1 MAMSTKNLARWLDE
15 EVEFLKENQD
25 YTGGYAQLGNG
36 LAAVV
41 LWSPGFGDDERD
53 DVIQAEDN
61 RDYALCAG
69 IKVYN
74 PSDTP
79 DGWTMLSDK
88 EGNILTDEISI
99 IPDEDYTALAKSL
112 LDEFSRFET
121 ADYDEDGVVT
131 GGIKEVGAK
140 KDESIKKHSMKEGL
154 DDKAVEYWVNEVMF
168 QLEENDDLATDERI
182 VNASEKELKELA
194 ERVAHE
200 IIYNSDNLWGNIN
213 ETIEWCIYHDDFME
227 GNSKDESMNLK
238 EDSSQLHYGDIVR
251 IKGRKDKTLYMI
263 TDASIQPNGDK
274 MYNLVDASNPHSEI
288 LEEPFYD
295 YELEL
300 VKRDNS
306 KKESLKESNG
316 TELDSLGETNKNIV
330 GEYFDHTWDFDFLD
344 IVAKVVSRVDDYG
357 DEDDIWGALDT
368 TVLSTNEEWEIAKY
382 YAGSPSNLDW
392 NEVMV
397 QFNDDIF
404 AICGRIHEA
413 EADGEDEEDE
423 DEEE

>member
-36 LAAVV
+36 LAVVV
-41 LWSPGFGDDERD
+41 LWSPGYGDEERD

-88 EGNILTDEISI
+88 EGNILTDETSI

-112 LDEFSRFET
+112 LDEFSKFET

-131 GGIKEVGAK
+131 GGIKEVDAK
-140 KDESIKKHSMKEGL
+140 
-154 DDKAVEYWVNEVMF
+154 
-168 QLEENDDLATDERI
+168 
-182 VNASEKELKELA
+182 
-194 ERVAHE
+194 
-200 IIYNSDNLWGNIN
+200 
-213 ETIEWCIYHDDFME
+213 
-227 GNSKDESMNLK
+227 KDESMNLK

-274 MYNLVDASNPHSEI
+274 MYNLVDASNLHSEI

-306 KKESLKESNG
+306 KKESIKESNG

-413 EADGEDEEDE
+413 EAEIGEDEEDE

>member
-79 DGWTMLSDK
+79 DGWIMLSDK
-88 EGNILTDEISI
+88 EGNILTEETSI
-99 IPDEDYTALAKSL
+99 TPDEDYTALAKFL

-140 KDESIKKHSMKEGL
+140 KDES
-154 DDKAVEYWVNEVMF
+154 
-168 QLEENDDLATDERI
+168 
-182 VNASEKELKELA
+182 
-194 ERVAHE
+194 
-200 IIYNSDNLWGNIN
+200 
-213 ETIEWCIYHDDFME
+213 
-227 GNSKDESMNLK
+227 
-238 EDSSQLHYGDIVR
+238 
-251 IKGRKDKTLYMI
+251 
-263 TDASIQPNGDK
+263 
-274 MYNLVDASNPHSEI
+274 
-288 LEEPFYD
+288 
-295 YELEL
+295 
-300 VKRDNS
+300 
-306 KKESLKESNG
+306 LKESNG

-330 GEYFDHTWDFDFLD
+330 GEYFDHTWNFDFLD

-357 DEDDIWGALDT
+357 DEDDIWSALDT

-413 EADGEDEEDE
+413 EAEIGEDEEDE

>member
-36 LAAVV
+36 LAVVV
-41 LWSPGFGDDERD
+41 LWSPGYGDDERD

-88 EGNILTDEISI
+88 EGNILTDETSI
-99 IPDEDYTALAKSL
+99 TPDEDYTALAKFL

-154 DDKAVEYWVNEVMF
+154 DDKAVKYWVNEVMF

-182 VNASEKELKELA
+182 VNASEQELKELA
-194 ERVAHE
+194 ERVANE
-200 IIYNSDNLWGNIN
+200 ILYNSDNLWGNIN
-213 ETIEWCIYHDDFME
+213 ETIEWCIYHDDFMK
-227 GNSKDESMNLK
+227 GNSKD
-238 EDSSQLHYGDIVR
+238 
-251 IKGRKDKTLYMI
+251 
-263 TDASIQPNGDK
+263 
-274 MYNLVDASNPHSEI
+274 
-288 LEEPFYD
+288 
-295 YELEL
+295 
-300 VKRDNS
+300 
-306 KKESLKESNG
+306 ESLKESNG

>member
-36 LAAVV
+36 LAVVV
-41 LWSPGFGDDERD
+41 LWSPGYGDEERD

-131 GGIKEVGAK
+131 GGIKEVDAK
-140 KDESIKKHSMKEGL
+140 KDESIKESKKGDIGTQIGFSHSENPEDEVEFDTSDEKEAKELFKDFCKENGF
-154 DDKAVEYWVNEVMF
+154 KNVEIVYVEHRP
-168 QLEENDDLATDERI
+168 LEE
-182 VNASEKELKELA
+182 
-194 ERVAHE
+194 
-200 IIYNSDNLWGNIN
+200 
-213 ETIEWCIYHDDFME
+213 
-227 GNSKDESMNLK
+227 SK
-238 EDSSQLHYGDIVR
+238 
-251 IKGRKDKTLYMI
+251 T
-263 TDASIQPNGDK
+263 
-274 MYNLVDASNPHSEI
+274 
-288 LEEPFYD
+288 
-295 YELEL
+295 
-300 VKRDNS
+300 
-306 KKESLKESNG
+306 KESIKESNG

-330 GEYFDHTWDFDFLD
+330 GEYFDHTWNFDFLD

-382 YAGSPSNLDW
+382 YAGSPSNFDW

-413 EADGEDEEDE
+413 ETGEDEEDE

>member
-15 EVEFLKENQD
+15 EVKFLKENQD

-36 LAAVV
+36 LAVVV
-41 LWSPGFGDDERD
+41 LWSPGFGDEERD

-79 DGWTMLSDK
+79 DGWKMLSDK

-140 KDESIKKHSMKEGL
+140 
-154 DDKAVEYWVNEVMF
+154 
-168 QLEENDDLATDERI
+168 
-182 VNASEKELKELA
+182 
-194 ERVAHE
+194 
-200 IIYNSDNLWGNIN
+200 
-213 ETIEWCIYHDDFME
+213 
-227 GNSKDESMNLK
+227 KDESMNLK

-306 KKESLKESNG
+306 KDESIKESIKESNG
-316 TELDSLGETNKNIV
+316 TELDSLGETNKHIV

-344 IVAKVVSRVDDYG
+344 IVAKVISRVDDYG